1 MARILMTWELGS
13 HLGHLTRLSS
23 LADELH
29 RRGHHISFA
38 LRELHAVE
46 SIFGIDTPYDIYQ
59 APIFLPTIKGSRNPL
74 TYSEILQCNGYLS
87 SQSLRYLVK
96 AWQALTD
103 AVNPDLIIYNYS
115 PTAMLAN
122 RKRCKP
128 KIEVGTGFFMPP
140 KLSPIPPVRDEKE
153 LTIHQRK
160 ATDNQVISVINNVLA
175 DDNTQPIQHIY
186 DIFDDALPLLSSFP
200 EMDCFQER
208 QDGRYVGPMSA
219 LKKGKE
225 ANWQQSANHTCA
237 AALRI
242 FGYLKSSYAQLNEL
256 MDILSQLDAEIRV
269 YIPDCSIELKKQF
282 ESDKLTISAEPFSME
297 QILKEADIT
306 ISHAGHDT
314 AVHSLLAGT
323 PLLLIPQYVEQLE
336 VARCIE
342 NINAGIILYPN
353 EAFDNIQ
360 KKVTRLCTDKRYRDS
375 ANNFSERYRHTTV
388 EQCISAVSDQCE
400 LAIKKHKH
408 H

>member
-46 SIFGIDTPYDIYQ
+46 SVFGIDTPYDVYQ

-74 TYSEILQCNGYLS
+74 SYSEILQCNGYLS

-103 AVNPDLIIYNYS
+103 AVSPDLIIYNYS

-122 RKRCKP
+122 RKLRKP
-128 KIEVGTGFFMPP
+128 KIEVGTGFFIPP
-140 KLSPIPPVRDEKE
+140 KMSPMPQISSEKKLS
-153 LTIHQRK
+153 LGQRQV
-160 ATDNQVISVINNVLA
+160 TDDQVISVINQVLA
-175 DDNTQPIQHIY
+175 NLNTDPIKHIHEL
-186 DIFDDALPLLSSFP
+186 FDGALQLLTSFP
-200 EMDCFQER
+200 EMDCFQQR
-208 QDGRYVGPMSA
+208 QNGNYVGPMSA
-219 LKKGKE
+219 PSKGRP
-225 ANWQQSANHTCA
+225 ANWKKIKQSSSAS
-237 AALRI
+237 RI
-242 FGYLKSSYAQLNEL
+242 FVYLQASYTQLKEL
-256 MDILSQLDAEIRV
+256 MSTLSQTHAEIRA
-269 YIPDCSIELKKQF
+269 YIPNCSAEFTAEF
-282 ESDKLTISAEPFSME
+282 ESDKVQISVEPYAMDE
-297 QILKEADIT
+297 ILSVVDLAIC
-306 ISHAGHDT
+306 HAGHDT
-314 AVHSLLAGT
+314 VVNSLLAGT
-323 PLLLIPQYVEQLE
+323 PLLLVPQYVEQLE

-375 ANNFSERYRHTTV
+375 ANRFSERYRHTTV